1 MNKKIKEIIPYI
13 IIIIVV
19 VLIRSFLITPARVD
33 GESME
38 DTLYNGEIVLL
49 NKIDLKVNG
58 LKRFDIVVFKYNKDL
73 LIKRVIGLP
82 GETVEYIN
90 NELYVNYKKIDVP
103 FEFEYTDDFKY
114 ETPSDEYFVVGD
126 NRDNSKDSRYFGSI
140 KLNNIKGKV
149 GFILFPFNRIG
160 KVK

>member
-1 MNKKIKEIIPYI
+1 MNKKLKEIIPYI
-13 IIIIVV
+13 IIVVVV
-19 VLIRSFLITPARVD
+19 VLIRTFLVTPARVD

-38 DTLYNGEIVLL
+38 NTLYNGEVVLL
-49 NKIDLKVNG
+49 NKIDLRLNG

-82 GETVEYIN
+82 GEIVEYKDNELYIN
-90 NELYVNYKKIDVP
+90 NKKVDIP
-103 FEFEYTDDFKY
+103 FEFEHTKDFKY
-114 ETPSDEYFVVGD
+114 EVPTNEYFVLGD

-140 KLNNIKGKV
+140 KLKTIKGKV
-149 GFILFPFNRIG
+149 SLILFPFKRIG

>member
-1 MNKKIKEIIPYI
+1 MNKKIKEIMWYI

-19 VLIRSFLITPARVD
+19 VLIRSFIITPARVD

-38 DTLYNGEIVLL
+38 STLYNGEIVLF
-49 NKIDLKVNG
+49 NKIGLKVNG
-58 LKRFDIVVFKYNKDL
+58 LKRFDIVVFKQEKDL

-90 NELYVNYKKIDVP
+90 NELYVNYKKVDVP
-103 FEFEYTDDFKY
+103 FEFEYTKDFKY
-114 ETPSDEYFVVGD
+114 QIPTDEYFILGD
-126 NRDNSKDSRYFGSI
+126 NRDNSKDSRYFGGI
-140 KLNNIKGKV
+140 KFKNIKGKV
-149 GFILFPFNRIG
+149 NFILFPFNRIG

>member
-13 IIIIVV
+13 VIIVCV
-19 VLIRSFLITPARVD
+19 VLIRTFLITPARVD

-38 DTLYNGEIVLL
+38 NTLYNGEIVLL
-49 NKIDLKVNG
+49 NKIVLKTKG
-58 LKRFDIVVFKYNKDL
+58 LERFDIVVFKYEKDL

-90 NELYVNYKKIDVP
+90 NELYINYKKVDIP
-103 FEFEYTDDFKY
+103 FEFDDTNDFKY
-114 ETPSDEYFVVGD
+114 EVPSDEYFVLGD
-126 NRDNSKDSRYFGSI
+126 NRDNSKDSRYFGGV
-140 KLNNIKGKV
+140 KLKNIKGKV
-149 GFILFPFNRIG
+149 SIILFPFNRIG

>member
-13 IIIIVV
+13 VIIVVV
-19 VLIRSFLITPARVD
+19 VLIRTFLVTPARVD

-38 DTLYNGEIVLL
+38 STLYNGEVVLL
-49 NKIDLKVNG
+49 NKIDLKTKG
-58 LKRFDIVVFKYNKDL
+58 LKRFDVVVFKYNKDL

-90 NELYVNYKKIDVP
+90 NELYINYKKVDIP
-103 FEFEYTDDFKY
+103 FEFEDTKDFKY
-114 ETPSDEYFVVGD
+114 EVPNNEYFVLGD

-140 KLNNIKGKV
+140 NLKNIKGKV
-149 GFILFPFNRIG
+149 SIILFPLKRIG
-160 KVK
+160 KVR

>member
-13 IIIIVV
+13 VIIITV
-19 VLIRSFLITPARVD
+19 VLIRTFLITPARVD

-38 DTLYNGEIVLL
+38 NTLYNGEIVLL
-49 NKIDLKVNG
+49 NKIDLKLNG
-58 LKRFDIVVFKYNKDL
+58 LKRFDIVVFKQEKDL

-90 NELYVNYKKIDVP
+90 NELYIDNKKVGIP
-103 FEFEYTDDFKY
+103 FEFENTNDFKY
-114 ETPSDEYFVVGD
+114 EVPDNEYFVLGD
-126 NRDNSKDSRYFGSI
+126 NRDNSKDSRYFGSV
-140 KLNNIKGKV
+140 KLKNIKGKV
-149 GFILFPFNRIG
+149 KFILFPLKRIG

>member
-13 IIIIVV
+13 VIIITV
-19 VLIRSFLITPARVD
+19 VLIRTFLITPARVD

-38 DTLYNGEIVLL
+38 NTLYNGEIVLL
-49 NKIDLKVNG
+49 NKIDLKLNG
-58 LKRFDIVVFKYNKDL
+58 LKRFDIVVFKQEKDL

-82 GETVEYIN
+82 GETVEYID
-90 NELYVNYKKIDVP
+90 NELYVDNKKVDIP
-103 FEFEYTDDFKY
+103 FEFENTNDFKY
-114 ETPSDEYFVVGD
+114 EVPDNEYFVLGD

-140 KLNNIKGKV
+140 KLKNIKGKV
-149 GFILFPFNRIG
+149 KFILFPLKRIG

>member
-1 MNKKIKEIIPYI
+1 MNKKIKEIIPYV

-38 DTLYNGEIVLL
+38 KTLYNGEIVLL
-49 NKIDLKVNG
+49 NKIDLKLNG
-58 LKRFDIVVFKYNKDL
+58 LKRFDIVVFKQEKDL

-82 GETVEYIN
+82 GETVEYIDN
-90 NELYVNYKKIDVP
+90 KLYINYKKIDIP
-103 FEFEYTDDFKY
+103 FEFEYTKDFKY
-114 ETPSDEYFVVGD
+114 EVPKNEYFVLGD

-140 KLNNIKGKV
+140 KLKNINGKV
-149 GFILFPFNRIG
+149 NFILFPFNRIG